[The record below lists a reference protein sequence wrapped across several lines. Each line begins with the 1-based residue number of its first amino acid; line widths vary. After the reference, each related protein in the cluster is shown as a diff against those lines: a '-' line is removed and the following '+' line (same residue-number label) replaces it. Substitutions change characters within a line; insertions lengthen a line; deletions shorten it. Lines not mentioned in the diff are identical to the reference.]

1 VAPATA
7 PRVPA
12 VSAAQTPVSAV
23 LQAKPV
29 PLLAVVPLPAP
40 ADRCVAQVA
49 LPIAVVLAVPT
60 PRPMPATVG
69 NAGMRALPGKHV
81 SVVPVPVARMGI
93 VPLDRV
99 VVAVCAST
107 RKPTLTTAVLVGL
120 PVSPLN
126 IAAMVIASLVSRT
139 APPVALAPTTVARG

>member
-1 VAPATA
+1 MRT
-7 PRVPA
+7 
-12 VSAAQTPVSAV
+12 SAARSA
-23 LQAKPV
+23 
-29 PLLAVVPLPAP
+29 
-40 ADRCVAQVA
+40 AQVA
-49 LPIAVVLAVPT
+49 LPIAVVIVVLT
-60 PRPMPATVG
+60 PRVIQTTVG
-69 NAGMRALPGKHV
+69 NAGMHALPMKHV
-81 SVVPVPVARMGI
+81 SMVPVPVARMGI

>member
-1 VAPATA
+1 MSSASITRAAQMRT
-7 PRVPA
+7 
-12 VSAAQTPVSAV
+12 SAARSA
-23 LQAKPV
+23 
-29 PLLAVVPLPAP
+29 
-40 ADRCVAQVA
+40 AQVA
-49 LPIAVVLAVPT
+49 LPIAVVIVVLT
-60 PRPMPATVG
+60 PRVIQTTVG
-69 NAGMRALPGKHV
+69 NAGMHALPMKHV
-81 SVVPVPVARMGI
+81 SMVPVPVARMGI